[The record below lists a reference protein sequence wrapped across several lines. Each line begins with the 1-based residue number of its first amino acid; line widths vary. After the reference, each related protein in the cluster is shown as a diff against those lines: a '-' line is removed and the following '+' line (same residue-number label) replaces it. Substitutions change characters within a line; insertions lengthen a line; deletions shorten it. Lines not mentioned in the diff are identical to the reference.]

1 MNNCSDMGGCLL
13 ILLLVALSGVMP
25 FVALLLF
32 AGCVS
37 SGLIDWK

>member
-1 MNNCSDMGGCLL
+1 MNNCSDLGGCLL
-13 ILLLVALSGVMP
+13 TLLLVALSGIMP

-32 AGCVS
+32 LGCVA